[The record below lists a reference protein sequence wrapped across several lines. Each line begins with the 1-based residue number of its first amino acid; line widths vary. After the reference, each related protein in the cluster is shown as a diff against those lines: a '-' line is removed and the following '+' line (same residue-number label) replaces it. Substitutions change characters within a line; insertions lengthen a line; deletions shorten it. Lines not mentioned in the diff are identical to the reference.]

1 MAFMQKGLMGGFTG
15 RIGDKIGYVVNG
27 VQYVRSAPKKRS
39 SPVSTEQKIQREKFS
54 LMTKFLSPLAS
65 FINEVHKY
73 HNHRKTGYSKLFPLN
88 YREALTG
95 QYPDFG
101 IDHHRIRL
109 TTGSLSGPVQMHV
122 YCSGRG
128 VLNFNWKD
136 NSCGERDS
144 SPFDLLYLAFYDE
157 DKKSWE
163 IRKNI
168 ALREDNF
175 LTIHMDDHR
184 GNLLQIYSGFISG
197 DKRRVSNSHYLGM
210 INVL

>member
-1 MAFMQKGLMGGFTG
+1 MQKGPLGGFTG
-15 RIGDKIGYVVNG
+15 RIGDVIGYIVNG
-27 VQYVRSAPKKRS
+27 VQYVRNAPKKRTRS
-39 SPVSTEQKIQREKFS
+39 VTPAQIIQRKRFS
-54 LMTKFLSPLAS
+54 LMTKFLAPLTS
-65 FINEVHKY
+65 FMNEVHKY
-73 HNHRKTGYSKLFPLN
+73 HFYRKTGYSKLFSLN

-95 QYPDFG
+95 QYPDFA
-101 IDHHRIRL
+101 IDYRRIRL

-136 NSCGERDS
+136 NSCDERDS

-157 DKKSWE
+157 DKKIWE

-168 ALREDNF
+168 ALREDIF
-175 LTIHMDDHR
+175 LTIHLDDHR
-184 GNLLQIYSGFISG
+184 GNLLQIYGGFISA
-197 DKRRVSNSHYLGM
+197 DNRRVSNSHYLGM